1 MNALPPPTISVAL
14 LEEILEGVRAPL
26 TEILEALQR
35 VASGSA
41 HTDRAYAASFRLL
54 SVVNDA
60 VDFVQLARGPKA
72 LHLTS
77 MCLRQVV
84 EDAFK
89 VAKPDASKK
98 DLKWVLSVQADV
110 PKKVTGDYG
119 KIHQVLVYLLRGAAA
134 RTARGAVIVEVL
146 KRDDFFY
153 ELRVRDTGSG
163 LDERC
168 QRETAA
174 ALREADFSAATEFGH
189 LGFLVCASLCTSMEG
204 SLFFHTAAG
213 LGTSFGFTIPI
224 RVAPPS

>member
-1 MNALPPPTISVAL
+1 MKKK
-14 LEEILEGVRAPL
+14 
-26 TEILEALQR
+26 R
-35 VASGSA
+35 VVSGTCGSTA
-41 HTDRAYAASFRLL
+41 
-54 SVVNDA
+54 
-60 VDFVQLARGPKA
+60 
-72 LHLTS
+72 
-77 MCLRQVV
+77 V

-119 KIHQVLVYLLRGAAA
+119 KIHQVLVYLLRGAAV

-146 KRDDFFY
+146 KRDESFY
-153 ELRVRDTGSG
+153 ELSVRDTGSG

-174 ALREADFSAATEFGH
+174 ALRGADFSAVTEFGH
-189 LGFLVCASLCTSMEG
+189 LGLLVCASLCSSMEG

-213 LGTSFGFTIPI
+213 LGTSFVFTIPI
-224 RVAPPS
+224 GVAPPP